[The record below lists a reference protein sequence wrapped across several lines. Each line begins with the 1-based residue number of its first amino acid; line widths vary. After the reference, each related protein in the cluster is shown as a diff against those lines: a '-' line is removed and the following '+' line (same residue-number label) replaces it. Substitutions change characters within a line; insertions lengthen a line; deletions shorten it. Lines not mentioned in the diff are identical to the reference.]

1 LTVNSYYEAMMKHE
15 VLLLDMHRIR
25 AGSEL
30 EQLRKL
36 DRLQRSVQAIRA
48 RLRLG
53 PVAFE

>member
-1 LTVNSYYEAMMKHE
+1 MNTYYEAMLKHE
-15 VLLLDMHRIR
+15 VMLLDVHRIR

-36 DRLQRSVQAIRA
+36 ERLQRSVQAIRA